1 MKTAIKGSYGYI
13 LLKRRYVVLR
23 TVIFFG
29 ISLSLF
35 IAGYAATG
43 KKENL
48 LTIVAILGCLPACK
62 SMVNLIMFF
71 RARGCSENTRNAAKP
86 LEGRLVGMYDMYFTS
101 YQKNFA
107 ISHMVVE
114 GKVVLGYTESS
125 KCDVKACQEHLQAML
140 KQGGFKDMTV
150 KISDDLEKYC
160 EQLHNLNQMKQ
171 EPSPEKDDEVRGVLY
186 DISL

>member
-1 MKTAIKGSYGYI
+1 
-13 LLKRRYVVLR
+13 
-23 TVIFFG
+23 
-29 ISLSLF
+29 
-35 IAGYAATG
+35 
-43 KKENL
+43 
-48 LTIVAILGCLPACK
+48 
-62 SMVNLIMFF
+62 
-71 RARGCSENTRNAAKP
+71 
-86 LEGRLVGMYDMYFTS
+86 
-101 YQKNFA
+101 
-107 ISHMVVE
+107 MVVE